1 MLVVSSLSSVLT
13 TKGPQN
19 WWGPDLG
26 LPILLMAVPH
36 SSIQIMIYHIYAYLL
51 DSVTGLDPI
60 RLSLLCPLL
69 PIGQL
74 MGTIWGVD

>member
-1 MLVVSSLSSVLT
+1 MLVVSSLPSVLT

-26 LPILLMAVPH
+26 LPILLMAVPY

-51 DSVTGLDPI
+51 YSVTGLAPI
-60 RLSLLCPLL
+60 RLSLLRPTT
-69 PIGQL
+69 PYWAVDGDY
-74 MGTIWGVD
+74 MGG